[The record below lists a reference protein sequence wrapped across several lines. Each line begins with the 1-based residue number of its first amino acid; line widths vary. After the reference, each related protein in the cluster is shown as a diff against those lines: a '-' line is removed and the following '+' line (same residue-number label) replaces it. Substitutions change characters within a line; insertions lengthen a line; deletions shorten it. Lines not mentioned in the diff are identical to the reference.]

1 MVRPGRWSGSLP
13 LSIAVHLV
21 VLVAVLLI
29 PLVADEKLPPLLA
42 RPQAYIAAV
51 AIPTPTAPPP
61 RAVAPASKLSPT
73 PSSDA
78 APIVAPSRINPEV
91 LPSGPPVPDL
101 PVGDAAVS
109 TSDVGALVDGVV
121 RTTPLLPP
129 SPKPSGPVRVSELV
143 QPPKKIVDVRPVYPD
158 LARQV
163 RVEGTVV
170 LEAILDRNG
179 RVDQVRV
186 VRSIPLL
193 DSAALDAVRQWRYTP
208 TALNGQPV
216 AVLMTITIR
225 FTLQ

>member
-1 MVRPGRWSGSLP
+1 MVRPGRLSGSLP

-21 VLVAVLLI
+21 VLVLVLLI
-29 PLVADEKLPPLLA
+29 PFVADEKLPPLLA

-51 AIPTPTAPPP
+51 AIPA
-61 RAVAPASKLSPT
+61 PT
-73 PSSDA
+73 PSGRAVGPASRLSPEANPDA
-78 APIVAPSRINPEV
+78 APIVAPSRINPEM
-91 LPSGPPVPDL
+91 SGPPVPDL

-109 TSDVGALVDGVV
+109 TSDVGALVDGAARV
-121 RTTPLLPP
+121 TALPPP
-129 SPKPSGPVRVSELV
+129 SPKPSGPIKVSELV
-143 QPPKKIVDVRPVYPD
+143 RPPKKIVDVRPVYPD
-158 LARQV
+158 LARQA